1 MTIKT
6 LVTAAALVVAPTF
19 AAFASCSGHSQQA
32 MTCADGTI
40 YDAASNSCKVVSG

>member
-6 LVTAAALVVAPTF
+6 LMTAAALIVAPTF

-32 MTCADGTI
+32 MTCG
-40 YDAASNSCKVVSG
+40 SGSAGSTKSATPGRSSA